1 MVHHCSSGNN
11 FAKLELLSRFMN
23 MPFINKSNYFVSVVE
38 KVWEDTRGTN
48 IAKSKNEP
56 VVVLGTLAKDWFLNF
71 KFLLYLSSW
80 FWSLSKVLGDP
91 SILNM

>member
-1 MVHHCSSGNN
+1 
-11 FAKLELLSRFMN
+11 MN

-56 VVVLGTLAKDWFLNF
+56 VVVLGTLAK
-71 KFLLYLSSW
+71 
-80 FWSLSKVLGDP
+80 G
-91 SILNM
+91 